1 MAKKKVFF
9 SYYYEK
15 DGNKVDDI
23 RGMGLVRDIKPASK
37 KEWDNI
43 CSKGD
48 EAVKNWIDTNMKDAE
63 TVVVFIGDDT
73 VDVVVDKEKLT
84 DAEIAQ
90 IEDTIKRKWII
101 YEIEKAW
108 NEGKGLLGI
117 YIHNMDGSNYG
128 KTNKGENPF
137 EHFKMNRDGKT
148 LRSVIKCYDPD
159 PKDAYN
165 CIFEH
170 IEDWISDAKSIRD
183 FY

>member
-63 TVVVFIGDDT
+63 TVVVFIG
-73 VDVVVDKEKLT
+73 
-84 DAEIAQ
+84 
-90 IEDTIKRKWII
+90 EDTIKRKWII

>member
-63 TVVVFIGDDT
+63 TVVVFIG
-73 VDVVVDKEKLT
+73 
-84 DAEIAQ
+84 
-90 IEDTIKRKWII
+90 EDTIKRKWII

-108 NEGKGLLGI
+108 NEGKG
-117 YIHNMDGSNYG
+117 
-128 KTNKGENPF
+128 
-137 EHFKMNRDGKT
+137 
-148 LRSVIKCYDPD
+148 
-159 PKDAYN
+159 
-165 CIFEH
+165 
-170 IEDWISDAKSIRD
+170 
-183 FY
+183 

>member
-1 MAKKKVFF
+1 MAKRKVFF

-63 TVVVFIGDDT
+63 TVVVFIG
-73 VDVVVDKEKLT
+73 
-84 DAEIAQ
+84 
-90 IEDTIKRKWII
+90 EDTIKRKWII

-128 KTNKGENPF
+128 NTNKGENPF